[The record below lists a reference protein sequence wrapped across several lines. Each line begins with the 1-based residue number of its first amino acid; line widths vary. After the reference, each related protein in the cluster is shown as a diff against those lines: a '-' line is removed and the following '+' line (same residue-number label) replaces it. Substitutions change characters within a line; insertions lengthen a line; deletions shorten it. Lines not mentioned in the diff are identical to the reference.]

1 VPGRAAPAVS
11 PAGPIVWVTYTRERL
26 GMPTLIRRPVR
37 VGPFA
42 IACLAAAVLA
52 ALAGCGTNTRTIIK
66 EPGPR
71 VTITVTATPR
81 TIVKTVSG
89 APSITC
95 QGSAATGQVQP
106 GILVAGLPDDTTCTV
121 KVVSPEG
128 GSHLGEIQIT
138 TPGGQWSDYNM
149 VLTGSG

>member
-1 VPGRAAPAVS
+1 MSRYAV
-11 PAGPIVWVTYTRERL
+11 AMVT
-26 GMPTLIRRPVR
+26 
-37 VGPFA
+37 VGLVA
-42 IACLAAAVLA
+42 T
-52 ALAGCGTNTRTIIK
+52 LAGCGTNTSTIIK

-71 VTITVTATPR
+71 VTVTVTATPR
-81 TIVKTVSG
+81 TVVKTVTVSG
-89 APSITC
+89 APSIPC

-106 GILVAGLPDDTTCTV
+106 GVLVAGLPDDTTCTV

-138 TPGGQWSDYNM
+138 TSGGQWSDYNM